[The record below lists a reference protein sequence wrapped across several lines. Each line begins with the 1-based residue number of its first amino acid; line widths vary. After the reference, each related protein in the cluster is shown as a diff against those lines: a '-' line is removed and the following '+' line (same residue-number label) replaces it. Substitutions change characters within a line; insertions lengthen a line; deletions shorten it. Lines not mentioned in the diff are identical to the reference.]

1 MRNTFNLAS
10 GNTTVAIS
18 RPSTTP
24 PPRSA
29 TQTLCRSRSSRRTS
43 EFAATEL
50 TARVTASP
58 RISAV
63 ASTPSTKRPSLDMS
77 KTVVIA
83 SWATTASSLG
93 STPWRRAA
101 HVMPR
106 YIAPVSRY
114 GRLRTRA
121 NSRAIVDFPA
131 PAGPSIATTL
141 TLGVITNWY
150 PERVPLRNQMRSE
163 FQQRHGPQTLELNV
177 LLRRCRMI
185 EHRPQFG
192 Q

>member
-1 MRNTFNLAS
+1 M
-10 GNTTVAIS
+10 S

-29 TQTLCRSRSSRRTS
+29 THILCLSRSSRRTS

-50 TARVTASP
+50 TARVTDAP
-58 RISAV
+58 RMSIV
-63 ASTPSTKRPSLDMS
+63 ASTPSTRSPSSEMS
-77 KTVVIA
+77 KTVV
-83 SWATTASSLG
+83 TASCATAASSPG
-93 STPWRRAA
+93 SIPLRRAA

-114 GRLRTRA
+114 GRSKTRA
-121 NSRAIVDFPA
+121 NSLAIVDFPA

-141 TLGVITNWY
+141 TLGAITNSC
-150 PERVPLRNQMRSE
+150 PVDDLLHNQMRSE
-163 FQQRHGPQTLELNV
+163 CRQLRARQTQVLFARPHRCKTSAHQR
-177 LLRRCRMI
+177 
-185 EHRPQFG
+185 QFD